1 MPEAARSRV
10 ARELLAVEFG
20 AFPGVESWVLD
31 RFARALEAEE
41 VRAGDAFYRTGDPAE
56 FLYWMRNGRLEI
68 RLPTHT
74 STIAGPTAFGVF
86 DVLLERPRRG
96 TAVAITDVSAMR
108 VRGETWFEL
117 LDDSFELASVAVTA
131 MARNLAELEVRFG
144 PSHSVTPPAALAAV
158 AAVVDRHPRRPLN
171 VLERI
176 EALLDEPLLRGAG
189 VQTVSDLSML
199 ADEVAYEAGSLIF
212 ERGVARE
219 RMFVVVQGVIEA
231 RHADPIVIRHAVA
244 GQLVCGAAAFGHPA
258 AKWQARALTPARLL
272 SFRVE
277 DWFDLI
283 EEHSDMLR
291 ATLAAL
297 ASQREKAIEASLP
310 LRRSF

>member
-1 MPEAARSRV
+1 MPEASRSRV

-31 RFARALEAEE
+31 RLASALEPDD
-41 VRAGDAFYRTGDPAE
+41 VRAGDSFYRTGDPAE
-56 FLYWMRNGRLEI
+56 FLYWIRNGQIEI
-68 RLPTHT
+68 HMATHT
-74 STIAGPTAFGVF
+74 STLAGPTAFGVF
-86 DVLLERPRRG
+86 DVLLERPRQG
-96 TAVAITDVSAMR
+96 SAVALTDVSAMR

-117 LDDSFELASVAVTA
+117 LDDSFELATVAVTA
-131 MARNLAELEVRFG
+131 MARSLAEFEVRFG
-144 PSHSVTPPAALAAV
+144 PRDPVSPPAVFAAS
-158 AAVVDRHPRRPLN
+158 RPSRPLN

-176 EALLDEPLLRGAG
+176 EALLAEPLLRGAG
-189 VQTVSDLSML
+189 VQTISDLSLL
-199 ADEVAYEAGSLIF
+199 AHESAHEAGGHIF

-219 RMFVVVQGVIEA
+219 RMFVVVEGVIEA
-231 RHADPIVIRHAVA
+231 RHSDPIVTRHAVA
-244 GQLVCGAAAFGHPA
+244 GQLVSGAAAFGEPA
-258 AKWQARALTPARLL
+258 LKWEARARTAARLL

-297 ASQREKAIEASLP
+297 ASQRETAFEASLP
-310 LRRSF
+310 VRRSF